1 MNSCDFIGRLTRD
14 PEVRY
19 SQGEKPV
26 CIARF
31 TMAVDKPKGDGA
43 FYLTFKALGARG
55 EFAEK
60 HLRKGQQIGVHSRAE
75 SGSYEKDGSKVYF
88 TEFLVEGF
96 TFCGKKEGN
105 GNAGPAAGDSFM
117 DIPDGYD
124 EELPFN

>member
-31 TMAVDKPKGDGA
+31 TLAVDKPKGDGA

-88 TEFLVEGF
+88 TEFFGGGLHILR
-96 TFCGKKEGN
+96 KERRERKCRPG
-105 GNAGPAAGDSFM
+105 SRR
-117 DIPDGYD
+117 
-124 EELPFN
+124 

>member
-26 CIARF
+26 CITRF
-31 TMAVDKPKGDGA
+31 TLAVDKPKGDGA
-43 FYLTFKALGARG
+43 FYLAFKALGARG

-75 SGSYEKDGSKVYF
+75 SGSYEKDGNKVYF
-88 TEFLVEGF
+88 TEFIVEGF
-96 TFCGKKEGN
+96 TFCGKKEN
-105 GNAGPAAGDSFM
+105 GNAGPAAGDGFM
-117 DIPDGYD
+117 DVPDGYD

>member
-31 TMAVDKPKGDGA
+31 TLAVDKPKGDGA

-60 HLRKGQQIGVHSRAE
+60 HLRKG
-75 SGSYEKDGSKVYF
+75 
-88 TEFLVEGF
+88 
-96 TFCGKKEGN
+96 
-105 GNAGPAAGDSFM
+105 
-117 DIPDGYD
+117 
-124 EELPFN
+124 

>member
-31 TMAVDKPKGDGA
+31 TLAVDKPKGDGA

-88 TEFLVEGF
+88 TEFVVDGF
-96 TFCGKKEGN
+96 TFCGKKES
-105 GNAGPAAGDSFM
+105 GNAGPVAGEGFM